1 MKGKGLINYL
11 DCSEQE
17 REGERG
23 RFRIWFLLSNSA
35 EFFWGK
41 RGSWKEQKRAAIGY
55 KQINHI
61 NVSKKWFIGTWII
74 HNSEGAKQAWKAVQS
89 SRPPSSSIPFS
100 SLSLAGPE
108 TGKHY
113 RNTAPCCSLHFRRGQ
128 RVHTPRGRALSSPNT
143 VLIVMDLISSGF
155 ATQYV
160 NIFNS
165 EMFIYLT
172 QKPQLQ

>member
-1 MKGKGLINYL
+1 MQNMIPAQQQCRIFLGEKRQLKGTKEGSDRRKTNKPHKCFKEVVYWNMNHTQQRG
-11 DCSEQE
+11 SETGM
-17 REGERG
+17 EG
-23 RFRIWFLLSNSA
+23 SA
-35 EFFWGK
+35 EQQTSF
-41 RGSWKEQKRAAIGY
+41 QK
-55 KQINHI
+55 
-61 NVSKKWFIGTWII
+61 
-74 HNSEGAKQAWKAVQS
+74 
-89 SRPPSSSIPFS
+89 PPSSSIPFS

-165 EMFIYLT
+165 EIDLNYSRQTDTLLDIGVFSDRI
-172 QKPQLQ
+172 